1 MARPLRIDY
10 PGAVYHVTSR
20 GNARAAIFLDDT
32 DRQTFLDVL
41 ASAVEKYN
49 WLYQGAYVAFA
60 IRNVM
65 PRLARLDAPGILDHV
80 ISLPQTELAGNWK

>member
-10 PGAVYHVTSR
+10 PGAVYHVTSW

-49 WLYQGAYVAFA
+49 WLCQEHAQ
-60 IRNVM
+60 
-65 PRLARLDAPGILDHV
+65 RLLSE
-80 ISLPQTELAGNWK
+80 ISCHA